1 MIWGL
6 LAFLLIMGLIG
17 GWEMGTYD
25 HSHGL
30 GWFDQ

>member
-25 HSHGL
+25 H
-30 GWFDQ
+30 